1 MATKSATNKTT
12 TVVEEINKPNEDP
25 KETYEEKVAKRQ
37 LRTNILNKKDEL
49 RELIKSLLESHKSEE
64 VELNTKQ
71 LKNLEKVNEAIQK
84 ALSDSSKTPASE

>member
-1 MATKSATNKTT
+1 MATKSATSKTT
-12 TVVEEINKPNEDP
+12 TVVEEEANKTNEDS

-71 LKNLEKVNEAIQK
+71 LEKLEKVNEAIKK
-84 ALSDSSKTPASE
+84 ALSDSSETA

>member
-1 MATKSATNKTT
+1 MATKSATSKTT
-12 TVVEEINKPNEDP
+12 TVVEEANKTNEDP

-64 VELNTKQ
+64 VELNNKQ
-71 LKNLEKVNEAIQK
+71 LKKLEKVNEAIKK
-84 ALSDSSKTPASE
+84 ALSDSSETA

>member
-1 MATKSATNKTT
+1 MATKSATSKAT
-12 TVVEEINKPNEDP
+12 TVAEETPENNENP
-25 KETYEEKVAKRQ
+25 KETYEKKVAKRQ

-71 LKNLEKVNEAIQK
+71 LENLVKVNEAIK
-84 ALSDSSKTPASE
+84 EALAVSSEIPASK